1 MIIVPNDAKVS
12 RAFIY
17 GSRQTYFA
25 CPLLDTMDS
34 AKYSVSLTASF
45 VGNLYIVIV
54 ATKAFNLPCFI
65 HPYICGPI
73 DRKTITPD
81 EK

>member
-1 MIIVPNDAKVS
+1 MVPSDAKVS
-12 RAFIY
+12 RAFIQ

-34 AKYSVSLTASF
+34 AKCSVSLTASI
-45 VGNLYIVIV
+45 VGSLYIAIV
-54 ATKAFNLPCFI
+54 ATSAFNLPCFI
-65 HPYICGPI
+65 HPYIWGPI